1 MTLISINKI
10 ILQLVYEVQS
20 QILTEWYQ
28 VYKVIIVKD
37 QFHFL

>member
-1 MTLISINKI
+1 MNKI

-20 QILTEWYQ
+20 QILTQWYE
-28 VYKVIIVKD
+28 VYKVIIVKN